1 MMSLSRTVRIGS
13 AVCLM
18 MTAGLASLSLAAA
31 AQPATGKS
39 KSAESQQA
47 KKAEDEQKAREEKKA
62 KATLKVGDAA
72 PPINVDHWVK
82 GDEVAKYEKGKV
94 YVVEFWATWCPP
106 CREQIPHMTE
116 LAHKYE
122 DVVFLAIA
130 SRERG
135 VGGSGIDNDPRLRG
149 VTKFV
154 QEQGAKMDVF
164 VGYEANMKMYK
175 AYMDASG
182 ETGIPHVFIVDAESK
197 IAWMGYPWDMD
208 RPLAAVVKKSKGEK
222 SKDGNGEE
230 TAEKSAKKRDGAS
243 KKK

>member
-1 MMSLSRTVRIGS
+1 MMMLNRAVWIGS
-13 AVCLM
+13 AAMLM
-18 MTAGLASLSLAAA
+18 AGLGSLSLAAA
-31 AQPATGKS
+31 AQPATDKS

-47 KKAEDEQKAREEKKA
+47 KKAADEQKAREEKKA

-72 PPINVDHWVK
+72 PPINVDRWVK
-82 GDEVAKYEKGKV
+82 GDAVTAFAKGTV

-208 RPLAAVVKKSKGEK
+208 RPLAEAVKKSGAKAKESGGKETSSEKSGEK
-222 SKDGNGEE
+222 AAA
-230 TAEKSAKKRDGAS
+230 T